1 MNRLSWFKRLFMS
14 YEALQA
20 HFASSKDDAALNQS
34 LNDQINL
41 LKQSLIDKDAT
52 IADLRAIT
60 QRLSRELDQI
70 KFASEAKDKELNE
83 KNSSITHLRE
93 TLAEIKG
100 KLDEKAREQELTKRD
115 ISDKL
120 GTLYKIEK
128 TFFAQT
134 GNKGKGEL
142 GELQVKSILEKSG
155 LTNDFWTENL
165 QVGSSSVEF
174 AIKSGSQ
181 DQWIPVDSKVLDA
194 EVDEENNVIIDDSY
208 AKRVVTQAKEVAKYL
223 GKKNTANYGI
233 LVLQSDAIY
242 MKLYDKDPSFFHRV
256 ISEHKIHIASPSIF
270 VQFAWSISNILDIYE
285 RVHNDEKIYEDMI
298 DALVSVEK
306 FANKLFAVHK
316 DFNIA
321 MNSHYPTI
329 ASRTNNLTKRLVK
342 SDKLS
347 EVKLLDIKNKEEE

>member
-1 MNRLSWFKRLFMS
+1 MTKLSWFKRLFMS
-14 YEALQA
+14 WEQLEHY
-20 HFASSKDDAALNQS
+20 FATSKDDAALSQS
-34 LNDQINL
+34 LKDQINL
-41 LKQSLIDKDAT
+41 LKQTIVDKDAT
-52 IADLRAIT
+52 IADLRAIV
-60 QRLSRELDQI
+60 QRISRELDQI
-70 KFASEAKDKELNE
+70 KYEAETKDKELSE
-83 KNSSITHLRE
+83 KNSSISHLRE
-93 TLAEIKG
+93 SLAEIKG
-100 KLDEKAREQELTKRD
+100 KLDEKAREQEITKRD
-115 ISDKL
+115 INDKL
-120 GTLYKIEK
+120 STLHKIEK

-194 EVDEENNVIIDDSY
+194 DVDEENNVIIDDNY

-242 MKLYDKDPSFFHRV
+242 MKLYEKDPSFFHRV

-306 FANKLFAVHK
+306 FANKLFSVHK
-316 DFNIA
+316 DFNVA
-321 MNSHYPTI
+321 MNTHYPTI
-329 ASRTNNLTKRLVK
+329 AKRSNDLTKRLVK
-342 SDKLS
+342 SDKIS
-347 EVKLLDIKNKEEE
+347 EVKALEIKNKDEE